1 MGNHQLPARYW
12 IGNQQ
17 EAFSLEALS
26 LPPRVATASTRE
38 NAAEG

>member
-1 MGNHQLPARYW
+1 MGNHQLPAR
-12 IGNQQ
+12 GNQQ